1 MDLKIK
7 GVKMKERQLMEAL
20 ISYIVVDNTKIYRA
34 NEGNIN

>member
-20 ISYIVVDNTKIYRA
+20 ISYVVIGNTKMYRA